1 MDYRNLTIQRL
12 LLIVLAVALVIYG
25 VFHPQSVLDALSY
38 LMKLFGPF
46 IIGAVMA
53 FVLNVPLRFF
63 ERKFF
68 AQFTSKKAKRRVRMV
83 SILLSILL
91 VLLVISM
98 VISMVV
104 PQLVKSITLFISMV
118 PQYLTYLSDFLTM
131 FDSIDMVADMK
142 DRIDAIASG
151 NIEKVLTSE
160 VMNLVA
166 QSAFLTTAVN
176 STVDIVSSVFSK
188 FFNFLIELVFAI
200 YILASKETLG
210 IQARKIC
217 YAIFKERNASYLIH
231 VAQVSF
237 AKFYSFISGQLTE
250 AFILGS
256 LCAIGMAVLRLPY
269 ALMIGALTGF
279 CALVPIF
286 GAFIGGA
293 VGALLILTVDPM
305 KAVIFIV
312 FLVVLQQIEG
322 NLIYP
327 RVVGGSVG
335 LPAMWTL
342 FAITIGGALFGLV
355 GMMIF
360 VPIMAI
366 FYFLF
371 AEIIHGRLKENNI
384 EATDER
390 ILTGIQEDIRL

>member
-1 MDYRNLTIQRL
+1 MDYRNMSVQRL
-12 LLIVLAVALVIYG
+12 LLIVLAAALVIYA
-25 VFHPQSVLDALSY
+25 VFHPESLLGAAKY
-38 LMKLFGPF
+38 LMGLFGPF

-63 ERKFF
+63 ERKLF
-68 AQFTSKKAKRRVRMV
+68 ARYQSPKAKRRVRMV

-91 VLLVISM
+91 VICIISV

-118 PQYLTYLSDFLTM
+118 PSYLDYLYNFLDM
-131 FDSIDMVADMK
+131 FKDVDMVADFQK
-142 DRIDAIASG
+142 RIDALASG
-151 NIEKVLTSE
+151 NIENVLTTE
-160 VMNLVA
+160 MME
-166 QSAFLTTAVN
+166 FLTQSTILTNAVN

-188 FFNFLIELVFAI
+188 VFNLVIEFVFAI
-200 YILASKETLG
+200 YILSSKEKLAV
-210 IQARKIC
+210 QARKIC
-217 YAIFKERNASYLIH
+217 YALFSERNASYIIH

-250 AFILGS
+250 AVILGT
-256 LCAIGMAVLRLPY
+256 LCAIGMSVLRLPY
-269 ALMIGALTGF
+269 AVMIGALTGF

-293 VGALLILTVDPM
+293 IGALLILTVDPM
-305 KAVIFIV
+305 KSVIFIV
-312 FLVVLQQIEG
+312 FLVVLQQVEG

-335 LPAMWTL
+335 LPAIWTL
-342 FAITIGGALFGLV
+342 FAITIGGSLFGLV

-371 AEIIHGRLKENNI
+371 SEIIHGRLKKNKI
-384 EATDER
+384 AVSDER
-390 ILTGIQEDIRL
+390 ILTGIKEDIRL